1 MLNFTFTRSIRK
13 KKKALCTLRRSIDI
27 CRSFQHSLSNY
38 ALIIS
43 HCFWENVRQ
52 NIYYETSHVL
62 LTVQRLLRGYKNSS
76 LLPMKKRKKTN
87 PKLCG
92 LLCCFTGLSPRLEG
106 WGWTSQPN
114 PSRQL
119 LLTADPA
126 HHSRDGSLVFAFRRI
141 VFSGLG
147 RRSSASLSCVI
158 SSKSLPTASQ
168 WVWMYLGMLKDRRAG
183 WFPLSLL

>member
-1 MLNFTFTRSIRK
+1 MHWLFPTVSEKMSGKTFTMKPPTFYWQSKGCYEGIKIAPYFPWKKEK
-13 KKKALCTLRRSIDI
+13 KK
-27 CRSFQHSLSNY
+27 H
-38 ALIIS
+38 
-43 HCFWENVRQ
+43 
-52 NIYYETSHVL
+52 
-62 LTVQRLLRGYKNSS
+62 
-76 LLPMKKRKKTN
+76 

-126 HHSRDGSLVFAFRRI
+126 HHSRDRSLVFAFRQI

-147 RRSSASLSCVI
+147 RRSSASLSGML
-158 SSKSLPTASQ
+158 SSKSLPTAFQ
-168 WVWMYLGMLKDRRAG
+168 WVWMYLGMLKDWRAG
-183 WFPLSLL
+183 WFPLRLL